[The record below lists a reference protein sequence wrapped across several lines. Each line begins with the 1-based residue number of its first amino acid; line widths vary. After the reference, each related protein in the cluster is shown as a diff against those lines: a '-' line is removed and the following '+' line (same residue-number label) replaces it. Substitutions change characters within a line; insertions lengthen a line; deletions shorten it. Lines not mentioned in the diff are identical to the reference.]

1 MVQVSYKKLFELLID
16 NDFKETDFA
25 AKEGISL
32 NTLVRMGEGRFISM
46 EFSVRICKHLNCT
59 FNDVVEIV
67 SEDNGKLYCK

>member
-1 MVQVSYKKLFELLID
+1 MNKLYGSNNRQGVMVQVSYKKLFELLID

-46 EFSVRICKHLNCT
+46 EFPVHICKYLNVHLT
-59 FNDVVEIV
+59 MR
-67 SEDNGKLYCK
+67 

>member
-16 NDFKETDFA
+16 NDLKETNFA

-32 NTLVRMGEGRFISM
+32 NTLARMGEGRFISM
-46 EFSVRICKHLNCT
+46 EFPVRICKYLNCT
-59 FNDVVEIV
+59 FDDAVEIV